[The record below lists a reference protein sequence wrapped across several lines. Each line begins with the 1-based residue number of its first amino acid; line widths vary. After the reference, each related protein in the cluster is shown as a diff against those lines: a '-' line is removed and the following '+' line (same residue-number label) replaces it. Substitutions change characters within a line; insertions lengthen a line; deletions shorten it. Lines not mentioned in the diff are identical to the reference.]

1 MNDSTRKS
9 ILKSKRPL
17 PSSPSRLHGSFNGG
31 SNTLSAPATV
41 EEFLRRAELTA
52 DPDQRLMQ
60 AQRVIGALMELTSI
74 NAPGVSA
81 ALFHKDVFARL
92 SVLTSEAPDA
102 LVTMAGVA
110 I

>member
-9 ILKSKRPL
+9 IPKSKRPL

-31 SNTLSAPATV
+31 LNTLSAPATV

-60 AQRVIGALMELTSI
+60 AQRVIGALMALTSI
-74 NAPGVSA
+74 GAPGVLSA
-81 ALFHKDVFARL
+81 FFHKDVFARL
-92 SVLTSEAPDA
+92 ATLTDETPDA
-102 LVTMAGVA
+102 LVAMAGVE